1 MVHSKDFHA
10 FARLYLLIAS
20 TGRGEILGHDLMS
33 PYVIL
38 KDQARTASVPT
49 TLQTLPTFLSTEIQS
64 NTQMGSR
71 DDFMSYI
78 NELLKPKQDRLNEPL
93 LSPSAIR
100 SNNFSAL
107 ESPMS
112 MQETIEFAV
121 LQSNKTV
128 GQQSANR
135 FEIAR
140 AGRRVAVVKL
150 ARPSYR
156 LGESIFGAIDF
167 KGAHIPSFSVFITLE
182 TSEVVDSAIALRSA
196 SSIYR
201 ATRKIH
207 ATHAEN
213 TLFCQQT
220 SFSLSIPPSSAPQF
234 VTSGINLEW
243 KLKLEFV
250 TSKSSSKY
258 NDTPNSSFYFFEEVS
273 HDDQGVFS
281 AGFQTLPCDSF
292 EAAIPITVYG
302 AVVESVERN
311 PDEGWII

>member
-1 MVHSKDFHA
+1 
-10 FARLYLLIAS
+10 
-20 TGRGEILGHDLMS
+20 MS
-33 PYVIL
+33 PYIIL
-38 KDQARTASVPT
+38 KDQAITAGIPS
-49 TLQTLPTFLSTEIQS
+49 TLQTLPTFISTGKQS

-78 NELLKPKQDRLNEPL
+78 DDLLKPKLDKFNEPL
-93 LSPSAIR
+93 LSPSATGLN
-100 SNNFSAL
+100 SFSAS

-121 LQSNKTV
+121 LQSNMTIV

-135 FEIAR
+135 FEISR
-140 AGRRVAVVKL
+140 AGLRVAVIKL

-156 LGESIFGAIDF
+156 LGESIYGAIDF
-167 KGAHIPSFSVFITLE
+167 KGSHVPSFSVFVTLE
-182 TSEVVDSAIALRSA
+182 TSEVIDSAIALRSA

-207 ATHAEN
+207 ATYAEN
-213 TLFCQQT
+213 TLYCQQT
-220 SFSLSIPPSSAPQF
+220 SFSLSIQPSCAPQF

-250 TSKSSSKY
+250 TSKLSSKY
-258 NDTPNSSFYFFEEVS
+258 NDAPNSSYNFLEEVS
-273 HDDQGVFS
+273 RDDRGVFL
-281 AGFQTLPCDSF
+281 AGLETLPCDSF

-302 AVVESVERN
+302 AAAENTDRG
-311 PDEGWII
+311 PDEGWTI